1 MSFTYNAAWS
11 GARDY
16 VRFLVR
22 DTVGATAAFQDEEL
36 DGLLAQWGGDAR
48 MAAAEALEAWAGK
61 LSRNAVK
68 YYVTGFGM
76 DRTRTAEFMLK
87 TAKSLREAAL
97 SVPFEF
103 ESLLEHQIT
112 LHGEDWSSYP
122 DTAADDGPDVQP

>member
-1 MSFTYNAAWS
+1 MSFTYSVTWT

-16 VRFLVR
+16 VRFLIS
-22 DTVGATAAFQDEEL
+22 DTVAAIAQFQDEEL
-36 DGLLAQWGGDAR
+36 DSLLAQWGGDAR
-48 MAAAEALEAWAGK
+48 MAAASALESWAAL

-87 TAKSLREAAL
+87 TAKALREEAR

-103 ESLLEHQIT
+103 ESIVDAHT
-112 LHGEDWSSYP
+112 TVHGEDWSNYP
-122 DTAADDGPDVQP
+122 DTEVDP